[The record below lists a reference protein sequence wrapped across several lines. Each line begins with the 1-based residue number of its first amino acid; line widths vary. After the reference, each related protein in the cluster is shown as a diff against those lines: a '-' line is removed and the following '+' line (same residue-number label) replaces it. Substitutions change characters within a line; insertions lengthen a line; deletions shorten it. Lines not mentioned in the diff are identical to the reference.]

1 MRYRPFGPSGM
12 AVSAITLRLT
22 DAPRL
27 RAEDWRGLV
36 LAALETGINSFVFDA
51 ASPPVL
57 DGAAQAFASLDR
69 RLLFLAWRLRGDQG
83 LVSNSAIKAMLDA
96 VRQRDSLGRLDL
108 VILDDPKTPDLP
120 AELAQALR
128 PQRESGMIG
137 ALALAGRG
145 EAEST
150 QKPSGDFAALSAS
163 FNLSSGWAE
172 RNRIREA
179 MARDIAVIGED
190 FWPRTL
196 RERETRPAPKPS
208 LWRRRTDPLT
218 GLGGY
223 DFLDHTP
230 GWTAEEICLAYAL
243 TEPSLA
249 TVQVSAVKREHIEA
263 LAAVAERELPT
274 GCAAQ
279 IEMARFSAR
288 EAERSRRP
296 A

>member
-1 MRYRPFGPSGM
+1 M

-22 DAPRL
+22 DTPRL

-36 LAALETGINSFVFDA
+36 LAALETGINSFLFDA
-51 ASPPVL
+51 VSPPVL

-83 LVSNSAIKAMLDA
+83 LVSNTAIKTMLDA
-96 VRQRDSLGRLDL
+96 VRQRESLARLDL

-120 AELAQALR
+120 HGLAEALQ
-128 PQRESGMIG
+128 PPRESGVIG

-145 EAEST
+145 EADNGH
-150 QKPSGDFAALSAS
+150 KPPGDVAALSAS

-190 FWPRTL
+190 FWPRSL

-223 DFLDHTP
+223 DFLDNTP

-249 TVQVSAVKREHIEA
+249 TVQVSATQRKHIEA
-263 LAAVAERELPT
+263 LAAVTERELPT

-279 IEMARFSAR
+279 IEMARFSAH